1 MATENNKIAKEEKID
16 LTAIWNKYKPFWWV
30 FLISIIGCVGLS
42 LLYLK
47 IKSPLFL
54 SKTMVMVNQEE
65 EEGAGAVGG
74 LGALMSS
81 FSIGGGSGSNVE
93 DEMLKMTSHT
103 NMVAVVKHLE
113 LNKIYWTKQGLLD
126 RKIWYYGNSPVRIS
140 IPDAILDTI
149 SVSTKFKI
157 NIPADGKGI
166 SIKVKQGKEG
176 TIFNGKTNKLPYT
189 VKTPYG
195 AFTIDTTSYFIKGE
209 DLNFNAVVCNPD
221 ESIEDINERIAI
233 NQISK
238 KANAILIDLED
249 VNTDRAKDMLNTLVT
264 FYNERA
270 IADKNEQAL
279 STSKFIEERLIQLY
293 KDLEDAETKIEDY
306 KSQNQIV
313 DATAEAEYTFV
324 RKERI
329 EAGMLEMETQA
340 AVLQMIKDFLSS
352 PENKYNL
359 VPFTTD
365 FPEEPITAYN
375 ELVLQRLKLETTT
388 KENNIAL
395 KSLTTQVDAMRKNV
409 ISTIDKQLQSTR
421 IALADMRREASN
433 AEKRMTGIPRMEREL
448 TALYRDQVI
457 KNEIYGY
464 LLQKREENQLK
475 LMRNRPK
482 GKVIDA
488 AYTEIKPISPNK
500 IVIPAL
506 GLLMGLGGG
515 LVASNYIISRRNRKD
530 DKDTTP
536 TEA

>member
-1 MATENNKIAKEEKID
+1 MNTENNIKSSEKID

-47 IKSPLFL
+47 IKSPMFL
-54 SKTMVMVNQEE
+54 TKTMVMVNQDEE
-65 EEGAGAVGG
+65 ESAGAVGG

-81 FSIGGGSGSNVE
+81 FSIGSGSGSNVE
-93 DEMLKMTSHT
+93 DEMLKMSSHT
-103 NMVAVVKHLE
+103 NMTSVIKHLE
-113 LNKIYWTKQGLLD
+113 LNKTYWSKPGLFD
-126 RKIWYYGNSPVRIS
+126 RKIWYYGNSPLKVV
-140 IPDAILDTI
+140 IPDAVLDTI
-149 SVSTKFKI
+149 SVTTTFKLD
-157 NIPADGKGI
+157 IPKDGKNI
-166 SIKVKQGKEG
+166 SLKVKQGKEG
-176 TIFNGKTNKLPYT
+176 TILKTNFDKFPYI

-195 AFTIDTTSYFIKGE
+195 TFTIDTTKYFVKGE
-209 DLNFNAVVCNPD
+209 RLNFNASICNP
-221 ESIEDINERIAI
+221 SVTIEDINERIAI
-233 NQISK
+233 NQVSK

-249 VNTDRAKDMLNTLVT
+249 ANIDRAQDFLNTLVAS
-264 FYNERA
+264 YNERG

-375 ELVLQRLKLETTT
+375 ELVLQRLKLESTT
-388 KENNIAL
+388 KENNVAL

-409 ISTIDKQLQSTR
+409 IATIEKQLQSTR
-421 IALADMRREASN
+421 IALADMRREASS
-433 AEKRMTGIPRMEREL
+433 AEQRMTGIPRMEREL

-475 LMRNRPK
+475 LMRNTPK
-482 GKVIDA
+482 GKVIDVA
-488 AYTEIKPISPNK
+488 HTDIKPVSPNK
-500 IVIPAL
+500 IVVPAL
-506 GLLMGLGGG
+506 GLIFGVGGG
-515 LVASNYIISRRNRKD
+515 FVISNFIESRRNRRNK
-530 DKDTTP
+530 KSTKSI
-536 TEA
+536 EE

>member
-1 MATENNKIAKEEKID
+1 MSTVDKNKKEEMID

-47 IKSPLFL
+47 IKSPVFL
-54 SKTMVMVNQEE
+54 SKTLVMVNQEE

-81 FSIGGGSGSNVE
+81 FSLGGGSGSNVE
-93 DEMLKMTSHT
+93 DEMYKMTSHT
-103 NMVAVVKHLE
+103 NMVAVIKHLE
-113 LNKIYWTKQGLLD
+113 LNKNYWSKPGIFD
-126 RKIWYYGNSPVRIS
+126 RKVWYYGNSPVRIS
-140 IPDAILDTI
+140 IPDAVLDTI

-157 NIPADGKGI
+157 NFPADGKEI

-176 TIFNGKTNKLPYT
+176 TIFKGKTDKMPYS

-195 AFTIDTTSYFIKGE
+195 TFTIDTTGYFVKGE
-209 DLNFNAVVCNPD
+209 ELNFNAIVCSPD

-233 NQISK
+233 NQLSK
-238 KANAILIDLED
+238 KANAILVDLED
-249 VNTDRAKDMLNTLVT
+249 VNTKRAEDLLNTLVT

-340 AVLQMIKDFLSS
+340 AVLQMIKDFLNS

-375 ELVLQRLKLETTT
+375 ELVLQRLKLESTT
-388 KENNIAL
+388 KENNVAL
-395 KSLTTQVDAMRKNV
+395 KSLTAQVDAMRKNV
-409 ISTIDKQLQSTR
+409 IATIDKQLQSTR
-421 IALADMRREASN
+421 IALADMRREASS

-482 GKVIDA
+482 GKVIDS
-488 AYTEIKPISPNK
+488 AYTEIEPISPNK
-500 IVIPAL
+500 YVIPAL
-506 GLLMGLGGG
+506 GLIMGVGGG
-515 LVASNYIISRRNRKD
+515 FILSNLIESRRKRRNK
-530 DKDTTP
+530 KSTTS